1 MTVEQRCKAHVYH
14 PGRWTH
20 STCSR
25 KAVSDGY
32 CTQHHPDTEARKKKE
47 RDDKWNASCKAREDA
62 ANARQAKIARLID
75 LSCEEAR
82 QIIAE
87 LNLR

>member
-1 MTVEQRCKAHVYH
+1 MTTVEQCKGKVYRNGGWS
-14 PGRWTH
+14 PSR
-20 STCSR
+20 CSR

-32 CTQHHPDTEARKKKE
+32 CTQHHPDTRARLDME
-47 RDDKWNASCKAREDA
+47 RSERVKAECAYRTSQREK
-62 ANARQAKIARLID
+62 REAKIARLIE

>member
-25 KAVSDGY
+25 AAVVDGY
-32 CTQHHPDTEARKKKE
+32 CKQHHPETVARKNKE
-47 RDDKWNASCKAREDA
+47 RNDKWDASWKAKEDQAKRREV
-62 ANARQAKIARLID
+62 KIARLIE